1 MGDRIKKECPR
12 CKGDRGF
19 WRDAS
24 KHCTGTWHPCIT
36 CKTQGVIKFG
46 SIAEFHRLERSVANP
61 EKVKTKQR
69 EKEKSNAK

>member
-12 CKGDRGF
+12 CKGQRGF
-19 WRDAS
+19 WSMPKS
-24 KHCTGTWHPCIT
+24 KTGMWSPCRT
-36 CKTQGVIKFG
+36 CKTQGKVKFG

-69 EKEKSNAK
+69 EKGD